1 MKRLSDKEEEIMGM
15 LWSHG
20 PMFVREML
28 DLYPEPQPHFNTVS
42 TFVRG
47 LEVKGMLTHE
57 RVGNSFRYIPTVS
70 AEQYRR
76 ETLPGLLS
84 RLFGGS
90 GLKMVSALVKEEVVS
105 PEELRQLLAELEE
118 SDTDSHFK
126 HFLNPTSL

>member
-1 MKRLSDKEEEIMGM
+1 MGM

-47 LEVKGMLTHE
+47 LEAKGMLTHE

-118 SDTDSHFK
+118 SDTDSHF
-126 HFLNPTSL
+126 